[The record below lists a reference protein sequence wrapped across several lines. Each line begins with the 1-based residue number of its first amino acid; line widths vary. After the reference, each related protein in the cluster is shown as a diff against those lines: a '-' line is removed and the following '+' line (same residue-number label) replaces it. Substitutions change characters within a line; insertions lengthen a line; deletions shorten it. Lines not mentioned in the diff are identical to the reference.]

1 MTVKEIAYN
10 YISSLRNTYKPL
22 TKEEYS
28 DINENNYKALQDRF
42 VTLKQQLD
50 SIMIRKDYSEV
61 DAIYKSVY
69 SEELNRMREPILEES
84 QKIDREAKE
93 KYDLLNEPIRQKYK
107 DVLAHFEFLKSIHVK
122 LSKYKD
128 LLLAYKRIFN
138 VELVAI
144 EDLDINRIVEKTGTI
159 DSLISKLNIV
169 EGIKNTPVALAN
181 TIVILFIGLLFFNI
195 TGILIVFI
203 LLLCMCIFA
212 VLLAQMKNN
221 NDIISFT
228 LQDIEEPNRELYK
241 GIDWDSEEFHEFELR
256 MMAIKDKLNSPEIL
270 ELKEK
275 SQGKGV
281 ELYREEYDKYIQE
294 YRDEY
299 NNQVEMLGELE
310 NKLNEFIGKRRDTI
324 VPLGKRFSWSY
335 KLDYN
340 FSFGL
345 KDGEIDETK
354 VNIKDKVIVL
364 VVGDKIVKE
373 KILLLLALNMM
384 SNVRYTNVNF
394 IYYDRINRGDALVS
408 YKAVTDIL
416 KIYTNMTDCTKD
428 IDDLMTSTTRK
439 VKKITRNIDEYN
451 EGADN
456 EVNLPTPYTMAIFE
470 ISDLG
475 DGKTELG
482 DKAFTDKIP
491 GMLSSG
497 IIPVLVIQSKNLYT
511 LPYDNILI
519 GSM

>member
-1 MTVKEIAYN
+1 MTVKEIASK
-10 YISSLRNTYKPL
+10 YINELKSTYKPL
-22 TKEEYS
+22 TREEYA
-28 DINENNYKALQDRF
+28 DINESNYKSFQERF
-42 VTLKQQLD
+42 ITLKQQLD
-50 SIMIRKDYSEV
+50 SILIRKDYTEV
-61 DAIYKSVY
+61 DATYKAVY
-69 SEELNRMREPILEES
+69 SEELNRKREPILAES
-84 QKIDREAKE
+84 QQIDREAKE
-93 KYDLLNEPIRQKYK
+93 KYEKLNEPIRQKYK
-107 DVLAHFEFLKSIHVK
+107 DVLAHFEFLKSIHQK

-128 LLLAYKRIFN
+128 LLLAYKRVFN

-159 DSLISKLNIV
+159 DSLIQKLNILSSV
-169 EGIKNTPVALAN
+169 KNMPTGLAN
-181 TIVILFIGLLFFNI
+181 TIVILFICLLFFNI
-195 TGILIVFI
+195 TGILILFVI
-203 LLLCMCIFA
+203 IVSIGIFS
-212 VLLAQMKNN
+212 VLLVQMKCNT
-221 NDIISFT
+221 DIISFT

-241 GIDWDSEEFHEFELR
+241 GIDWDSDEFHEFELR
-256 MMAIKDKLNSPEIL
+256 MMAVKDKLNSPEIL

-275 SQGKGV
+275 TQGKGV
-281 ELYREEYDKYIQE
+281 ELYREEYDKYINE
-294 YRDEY
+294 YREEY
-299 NNQVEMLGELE
+299 NEQVTMLGELE
-310 NKLNEFIGKRRDTI
+310 EKLRTFIVEKRDEI

-345 KDGEIDETK
+345 KEGEIDETK
-354 VNIKDKVIVL
+354 VDIKNKVIV
-364 VVGDKIVKE
+364 VVVSDKIVKE

-408 YKAVTDIL
+408 YKAITDIL
-416 KIYTNMTDCTKD
+416 KIYTNMSDCSKD

-439 VKKITRNIDEYN
+439 VKKITRNIDDYN

-470 ISDLG
+470 ITDLG
-475 DGKTELG
+475 DGKTELS
-482 DKAFTDKIP
+482 DKGFTDKIP

-497 IIPVLVIQSKNLYT
+497 IIPVLIIQSKNLYK